1 MKYLIICDP
10 SGVTSLTLMNRGVS
24 KNDIWVYDD
33 THKGLA
39 VSKIR
44 GVHTVHNI
52 DSLIE
57 QQMKFDVIIGNP
69 PYTDTSSVVGAVEGG
84 CSGGLDNVFFMK
96 SINLAPRVSLIIR
109 AKHFAKNS
117 SKFRR
122 ELFSTGHVKE
132 IRALSADTFPS
143 ISLTETCVVT
153 YDESYTGPCKV
164 TYQDQTVKY
173 IDLKGDTCLRLT
185 NPNYQINIPN
195 SLAPLYQR
203 GDLNL
208 NVLTDG
214 DCPMIITMGAKGKEM
229 IVQNVSSSQHQCC
242 VNQHGVVMNSKYGGA
257 GLGKVYVKP
266 YDHSVSGSAI
276 ILKTDTMEDAEKLK
290 SYLESDEIHDLV
302 VKNKISN
309 ANTQE
314 LFSTIPNPL

>member
-1 MKYLIICDP
+1 MDILYLAKDQDPNVIRDLDNLRLQGNVTVCCCIPGYIDGYKYLGYNTIH
-10 SGVTSLTLMNRGVS
+10 R
-24 KNDIWVYDD
+24 
-33 THKGLA
+33 
-39 VSKIR
+39 
-44 GVHTVHNI
+44 
-52 DSLIE
+52 
-57 QQMKFDVIIGNP
+57 QQFLDGFDMRFDVVIGNP

-96 SINLAPRVSLIIR
+96 SIDLAPRVSLIIR
-109 AKHFAKNS
+109 AKHFAKTS

-164 TYQDQTVKY
+164 TYQDETVKY
-173 IDLKGDTCLRLT
+173 IDLNKDTCLRLT
-185 NPNYQINIPN
+185 NPNYQSNIPN

-208 NVLTDG
+208 NELTDG

-229 IVQNVSSSQHQCC
+229 VIQNVSSSQHHCC
-242 VNQHGVVMNSKYGGA
+242 VDQHGVVMNSKYGGA
-257 GLGKVYVKP
+257 GFGKIYVKP
-266 YDHSVSGSAI
+266 YGHSVSGSAI

-290 SYLESDEIHDLV
+290 SYLESDEIHNLV
-302 VKNKISN
+302 IMNKISN